1 MPVIEPPAISPEL
14 KSVAGTQTPIPAR
27 LPVVRSTHHRTSPP
41 AKIGAVV
48 AIGR

>member
-1 MPVIEPPAISPEL
+1 MPASEPPAISPEL
-14 KSVAGTQTPIPAR
+14 NSVPDPTSDSSATP
-27 LPVVRSTHHRTSPP
+27 VFRSTNQRTSPP